1 MARSY
6 HFGTRTGLL
15 SAGLRKA
22 AAFSILATIL
32 IIGTASNIP
41 AQNAYAANTLTV
53 NGVSLDGRTLNM
65 WVTLSSGGATVKTD
79 FTPLTFAG
87 TTGATYVVQPHD
99 YAGGKIFFDHWENGS
114 TARARTVT
122 LNSDTAITAHFRVPT
137 VVISPAS
144 GTGGAQVGVTGTCF
158 SPNSL
163 VTVTYDGQVMA
174 TRTTSQSGTFSAS
187 FAAPVLG
194 TGWHTVQA
202 VDGKGWKA
210 SAKFEDTTP
219 PDHPLKATILPKTG
233 VYLALYMY
241 PAGGGA
247 MEWQKVI
254 DAKKAHPSV
263 PIVATFNPNSGPG
276 NFKDNNIA
284 SWVNKLKQEG
294 VVMIGYT
301 YDDYGARSLSA
312 LKSDADKY
320 KNWYTADGLFID
332 EFTNRAGF
340 ENHYRDLTTY
350 AKSIGMKMTMG
361 NLGTDV
367 PETYV
372 GTVDVLNI
380 TEGRGYMPISW
391 LQYCV
396 QCSADQGWHYQND
409 KRYFSYMRYDI
420 GALDTTFETE
430 SAKWA
435 GLLLITNGN
444 DADGRWFQLPPYFGT
459 MVATLDM

>member
-1 MARSY
+1 
-6 HFGTRTGLL
+6 
-15 SAGLRKA
+15 
-22 AAFSILATIL
+22 
-32 IIGTASNIP
+32 
-41 AQNAYAANTLTV
+41 
-53 NGVSLDGRTLNM
+53 
-65 WVTLSSGGATVKTD
+65 
-79 FTPLTFAG
+79 
-87 TTGATYVVQPHD
+87 
-99 YAGGKIFFDHWENGS
+99 
-114 TARARTVT
+114 
-122 LNSDTAITAHFRVPT
+122 
-137 VVISPAS
+137 
-144 GTGGAQVGVTGTCF
+144 
-158 SPNSL
+158 
-163 VTVTYDGQVMA
+163 
-174 TRTTSQSGTFSAS
+174 
-187 FAAPVLG
+187 
-194 TGWHTVQA
+194 
-202 VDGKGWKA
+202 
-210 SAKFEDTTP
+210 
-219 PDHPLKATILPKTG
+219 
-233 VYLALYMY
+233 
-241 PAGGGA
+241 
-247 MEWQKVI
+247 
-254 DAKKAHPSV
+254 
-263 PIVATFNPNSGPG
+263 
-276 NFKDNNIA
+276 
-284 SWVNKLKQEG
+284 
-294 VVMIGYT
+294 MIGYT

-435 GLLLITNGN
+435 GLLLITNGS
-444 DADGRWFQLPPYFGT
+444 DAGQVEARATTRGGTFLPAVSFFFSK
-459 MVATLDM
+459 